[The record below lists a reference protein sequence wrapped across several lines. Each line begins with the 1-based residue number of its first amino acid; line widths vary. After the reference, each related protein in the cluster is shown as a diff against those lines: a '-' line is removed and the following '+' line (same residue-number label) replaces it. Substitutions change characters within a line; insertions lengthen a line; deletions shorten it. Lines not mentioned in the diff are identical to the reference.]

1 MGEDA
6 RVSQSTRASADLDSE
21 ARTRVATDERATQ
34 TSGPLVAPLADLIKA
49 RLRQGAGDRVGRY
62 VILRLLGEGGMGTVF
77 SAYDEELDRKVAIK
91 LLRAD
96 GPSGKLDRAWLLS
109 EAKAMAKLSHPNVVQ
124 IYDPNDMRRCAQNA
138 RILKNMT
145 TRT

>member
-1 MGEDA
+1 
-6 RVSQSTRASADLDSE
+6 
-21 ARTRVATDERATQ
+21 
-34 TSGPLVAPLADLIKA
+34 
-49 RLRQGAGDRVGRY
+49 
-62 VILRLLGEGGMGTVF
+62 MGTVF

-124 IYDPNDMRRCAQNA
+124 IY
-138 RILKNMT
+138 
-145 TRT
+145 